1 MKRTVQRNT
10 HKDLVTLEYAAT
22 QFIGD
27 KKAHNLA
34 PTSIVAYTDSIRYLR
49 RHFGYDDSTLLEVVT
64 TEVMKKWTADMLDK
78 DMKPISI
85 NRYLRDCKV
94 FLFWCYNNGLLEIMP
109 QIDMVKGQEEPIK
122 AFPESDLI
130 KVLEKPRNPD
140 DFIEC
145 RTWTVV
151 NWVLATGN
159 RASTIVD
166 IRIGDIDFKN
176 KEFALRHTKNKKTQ
190 IVPMSSKL
198 ISVVREYLNEWRYG
212 CSDDDWLFPNQANER
227 LTADG
232 LEQSFAKYCKKRGS
246 THTSIHGLRHT
257 FALNWVRNGGNEFKL
272 QKILGHSTLEMT
284 RRYVALAAVDL
295 KDDYDTYCTLDN
307 LNRSKKPRKV
317 VGV

>member
-1 MKRTVQRNT
+1 MK
-10 HKDLVTLEYAAT
+10 
-22 QFIGD
+22 FIED
-27 KKAHNLA
+27 KKSQNLA
-34 PTSIVAYTDSIRYLR
+34 PTSIVAYQDSIRYLT
-49 RHFGYDDSTLLEVVT
+49 RHFSYDDSTLLSEIT
-64 TEVMKKWTADMLDK
+64 TDTIKKWTADMLDK

-94 FLFWCYNNGLLEIMP
+94 FFNWCNSNNMMLETP
-109 QIDMVKGQEEPIK
+109 VIDIIKGQDEGIK
-122 AFPESDLI
+122 AFPEEDLI

-166 IRIGDIDFKN
+166 IRIGDLDFKN
-176 KEFALRHTKNKKTQ
+176 KEFTLRHTKNKKAQ
-190 IVPMSSKL
+190 VVPLSSKL
-198 ISVVREYLNEWRYG
+198 ISVIKEYLNEWRYG
-212 CSDDDWLFPNQANER
+212 CSQDDWLFPNQANER
-227 LTADG
+227 LTADA

-246 THTSIHGLRHT
+246 QHTSIHGLRHT

-295 KDDYDTYCTLDN
+295 KDDYDTFCTLDN